1 MPRIEDQGD
10 EILAKMIKEAEVFY
24 ELAKK
29 REKG

>member
-1 MPRIEDQGD
+1 MDD

-29 REKG
+29 RMRG